1 MLTSHHDS
9 VTQVLIPF
17 KTGTHE
23 TWNQF
28 SSHWGLKENKSV
40 EKEEL

>member
-1 MLTSHHDS
+1 MLPRHQDS
-9 VTQVLIPF
+9 VTQALIPF

-23 TWNQF
+23 TWSQF
-28 SSHWGLKENKSV
+28 SSHWGLKENESV